1 VSPEAPRRRPRA
13 GWHACAWGES
23 VGAPRYPGGVRSLGV
38 IFQPSFP
45 PERLIDV
52 AQAVEAAGVPEL
64 WLWEDCFRE
73 SGVAAASTALAAT
86 TRLRVG
92 IGVMPM
98 PLRNVALTAME
109 LATLGR
115 LFPGRIIGG
124 VGHGVQDWMA
134 QVGARP
140 TSMLT
145 LMGEYIPA
153 LRALLAGERVSTA
166 GRYVQLDD
174 VALDWPPTAPVPVMA
189 AAEGPKTLA
198 RSGALADGTVLPGG
212 WGPEGL
218 ARALERVRA
227 GQAGRENPDDPHTVV
242 VYLLT
247 AFESSAD
254 LEREFAGASPGSD
267 RFAAVGDEHQVAHA
281 VEQLMDAGA
290 TTVVLQPRAD
300 EPDLAGFARHAGG
313 VARLLGK

>member
-1 VSPEAPRRRPRA
+1 M
-13 GWHACAWGES
+13 
-23 VGAPRYPGGVRSLGV
+23 RSLGV

-45 PERLIDV
+45 PERLVEV
-52 AQAVEAAGVPEL
+52 ARAVEDAGVPEL

-73 SGVAAASTALAAT
+73 SGVATASTALAVT

-115 LFPGRIIGG
+115 LHPGRIIGG

-140 TSMLT
+140 ASMLT
-145 LMGEYIPA
+145 LMDEYIPA

-174 VALDWPPTAPVPVMA
+174 VALDWPPTVPVPVVA

-212 WGPEGL
+212 WGPDGL
-218 ARALERVRA
+218 TRALERVRS
-227 GQAGRENPDDPHTVV
+227 GRAGRDAPHAVV

-247 AFESSAD
+247 VFGDDAD
-254 LEREFAGASPGSD
+254 LTGEFAGASPGSD
-267 RFAAVGDEHQVAHA
+267 RFAAVGDARAVARA

-300 EPDLAGFARHAGG
+300 EPDLAGFAQRAGE
-313 VARLLGK
+313 VARLIGA